1 MTSVHVVRL
10 HLLRAE
16 KRQPLIASI
25 CSRGKFD
32 LYARGTAP
40 SLFKWKRET
49 YTLQRIFRNSS
60 GSSRNFIGRI
70 AGWLVP
76 VWDVIVIE
84 LQQQLSPSLSLSLSL
99 SPPPL
104 SPSSLPLPPSLC
116 PILGSTQRSDVLIG
130 HHVIITDISDGTST
144 LHIQGVHVNRLPFNQ
159 Y

>member
-32 LYARGTAP
+32 FYARGTAP

-84 LQQQLSPSLSLSLSL
+84 LQQQLSPSLSLSEAYYLQKTKTKQNKKPDVRLKSFLVYYGSL
-99 SPPPL
+99 IITL
-104 SPSSLPLPPSLC
+104 GADCLIYSSLIELLLLLL
-116 PILGSTQRSDVLIG
+116 ILSCSC
-130 HHVIITDISDGTST
+130 SWC
-144 LHIQGVHVNRLPFNQ
+144 
-159 Y
+159 